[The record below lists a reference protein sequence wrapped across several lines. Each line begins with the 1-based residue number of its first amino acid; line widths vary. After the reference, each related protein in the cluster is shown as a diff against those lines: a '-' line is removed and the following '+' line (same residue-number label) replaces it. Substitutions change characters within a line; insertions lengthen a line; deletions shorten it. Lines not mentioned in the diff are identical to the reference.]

1 MVLLMIDFL
10 LDDEAFHE
18 EVQEILGYES
28 PNS

>member
-1 MVLLMIDFL
+1 MVRVMIDFL

-18 EVQEILGYES
+18 EVQEIFGHES